1 ACTIPS
7 RRSTPPVAP
16 RYVPTRVVASLP
28 ARWPAD
34 PAGGGTSFR
43 DPDHSVHDS
52 ARRCRPHGSPSSVPG
67 AIPNAAAPA
76 RRDAPTGGESALP
89 ALEIA
94 LGEEVRIQVLIE
106 LHVADVDHRL
116 GPGARRLHLDVL
128 GRGNGADRSHLALVE
143 ALLGGVAVL
152 IEFEPAGDE
161 VLCSEP
167 EDDAVV
173 ADVLA
178 LGRELDHVSGD
189 AAERLVAA
197 QLRGGVGFRPG
208 GHLLEEIEV
217 V

>member
-76 RRDAPTGGESALP
+76 RRDAPTAGEREGGPRPCGAPGAPPLPGVRGGEAGPPPLP
-89 ALEIA
+89 IA
-94 LGEEVRIQVLIE
+94 PGGE
-106 LHVADVDHRL
+106 
-116 GPGARRLHLDVL
+116 GATQ
-128 GRGNGADRSHLALVE
+128 GLVE
-143 ALLGGVAVL
+143 L
-152 IEFEPAGDE
+152 
-161 VLCSEP
+161 
-167 EDDAVV
+167 
-173 ADVLA
+173 
-178 LGRELDHVSGD
+178 
-189 AAERLVAA
+189 
-197 QLRGGVGFRPG
+197 
-208 GHLLEEIEV
+208 
-217 V
+217 